1 MAPEAEAERVG
12 GGVVLVLLLLL
23 LCNSAGGETDSG
35 GTAPSLLDLQEAQL
49 ARLESLA
56 ESLSQSV
63 SRLESALSER
73 SRPPA
78 VDGGTAIGGSTPA
91 FTADGGEEGTADD
104 GALEPQ
110 SGVTVTKYKPSWPER
125 FHFAAAARLQ
135 SAATCA
141 IVLPYE
147 DYEGLSKYFAVGD
160 AHGRAYVFSSA
171 GDVLLELPIPPSEA
185 PVTAMLAY
193 ASSRRNESLLFIG
206 HGDGSI
212 VAHRLGESTGAG
224 GAAAGDEWVTLTV
237 GSSRPFLRGGN
248 QEAHPILSL
257 GVYAAGRV
265 KYVVASDGGGRIRV
279 FTENGTLYG
288 TAAASSRPLAFA
300 RQRLLFLTETGAGSL
315 DLRTMTVRETDCEGL
330 NGTRAASYA
339 FDVSERSKAYGF
351 TGGGLLVQVVLLGDA
366 ASFKCRVRTTRKVEM
381 EGPVAMQSIRGYLLA
396 VNHEK
401 VFVFNVS
408 SHHYGRTG
416 APRPLFSASLQ
427 EIKSLF
433 LRPRSGGTN
442 DLPAAPPGK
451 PLIAGDR
458 EKLLILGLGG
468 GYVGIYRS
476 NFPAYKSESNAVLW
490 SSPVL
495 VFLLFLIGIWHF
507 YVKKKDVLGWT
518 QEDFNHTSLP
528 SGADR
533 EREREREI
541 SFGDGSVGGGEIRG
555 GPAIRPMYV
564 SPPSRYAGGSAVP
577 FRPGPGDPG
586 FRGPS
591 DLKYRAQ
598 RMEPP
603 GFPKRRDPM
612 ATNTQTIAE
621 DHID

>member
-1 MAPEAEAERVG
+1 MRRVGNPGFEGLSPSALLSLPRVMAAAVERGGGG
-12 GGVVLVLLLLL
+12 GGVFVILLML

-35 GTAPSLLDLQEAQL
+35 GAAPSLLELQEAQL
-49 ARLESLA
+49 GRLESLV

-73 SRPPA
+73 SRQPA
-78 VDGGTAIGGSTPA
+78 GDGGKAIGESTPA
-91 FTADGGEEGTADD
+91 FPADGGEEGPADG
-104 GALEPQ
+104 GALGRQ
-110 SGVTVTKYKPSWPER
+110 SGVAVTKYKPSWPER

-135 SAATCA
+135 SPATCA
-141 IVLPYE
+141 TVLPYE
-147 DYEGLSKYFAVGD
+147 DYDGLSKYFAVGD
-160 AHGRAYVFSSA
+160 ARGRAYVFSSA
-171 GDVLLELPIPPSEA
+171 GDVLLELPTPPSEA

-212 VAHRLGESTGAG
+212 VAHRLGES
-224 GAAAGDEWVTLTV
+224 AGDEWVTLAL
-237 GSSRPFLRGGN
+237 GSSRPFLRGGD

-300 RQRLLFLTETGAGSL
+300 KQRLLFLTETGAGSL
-315 DLRTMTVRETDCEGL
+315 DLRTMAVRETDCEGL
-330 NGTRAASYA
+330 NGTRATSYA

-351 TGGGLLVQVVLLGDA
+351 TGGGFLVQVVLLGDA
-366 ASFKCRVRTTRKVEM
+366 ASVKCRVRTTRKVEM
-381 EGPVAMQSIRGYLLA
+381 EGPVAVQSIRGYLLA
-396 VNHEK
+396 VNHER

-408 SHHYGRTG
+408 SHHYGRAG
-416 APRPLFSASLQ
+416 APRPLFSSSLQ

-433 LRPRSGGTN
+433 LRSRSDAAD
-442 DLPAAPPGK
+442 DLPAAPPGR

-468 GYVGIYRS
+468 GYVGIYRP
-476 NFPAYKSESNAVLW
+476 NFPLYKSESNAVLW

-495 VFLLFLIGIWHF
+495 VFLLFLVGIWHF
-507 YVKKKDVLGWT
+507 YVKKRDVLGWT
-518 QEDFNHTSLP
+518 PEEDFNPSSLP
-528 SGADR
+528 SAGRTGGA
-533 EREREREI
+533 
-541 SFGDGSVGGGEIRG
+541 
-555 GPAIRPMYV
+555 AIRSARRYV
-564 SPPSRYAGGSAVP
+564 SPPSRYAGGPAVP

-598 RMEPP
+598 RMESP

-612 ATNTQTIAE
+612 AVNTQSIVE